1 MPGYGVAPPDHGTG
15 LLPWSWAL
23 ERLRESHNFWLA
35 TVWPD
40 GRPHLSPVWAVWDE
54 GGLWF
59 SAGPRSRKI
68 RNIRAGCPV
77 SVSTEDPEN
86 PVVVEGIPELVTEHE
101 RLVRFVAVVNAKYR
115 TEYPVEFFTPD
126 QAVVATVRPERA
138 FGLRAS
144 DFDGSPTR
152 WTFPRGPV
160 ISPPAG
166 YPRLAWRGGR

>member
-23 ERLRESHNFWLA
+23 DRMRDSHNFWLA

-40 GRPHLSPVWAVWDE
+40 GRPHLTPVWAVWDE

-68 RNIRAGCPV
+68 RNIRAGCRV

-86 PVVVEGIPELVTEHE
+86 PVVVEGTPELVTEHE
-101 RLVRFVAVVNAKYR
+101 RLVRFVAVVNVKYR

-126 QAVVATVRPERA
+126 QAVVAKVCPGWA
-138 FGLRAS
+138 FGMRAS

-152 WTFPRGPV
+152 WTFPANR
-160 ISPPAG
+160 
-166 YPRLAWRGGR
+166 